1 MVLSIQFEPYLAE
14 RLKQKKILLMTHT
27 VIGYPSPDESYRIV
41 EAMVRA
47 GVDLIELQIPFS
59 EPIADGPVILQANQ
73 KALEQGIKVQTCL
86 DFAARVARDFDI
98 PFLIMSYYNILL
110 QYGVERFV
118 KCMALN
124 NLSGAIVPDLPPE
137 EGQEYLQAMEQHALC
152 PILLFAPTT
161 SAERLRYLA
170 SLAEGF
176 IYCVARK
183 GVTGSRTAFSEEL
196 LVYLGRCRGA
206 TDLPLALGFGIKEKA
221 DIDFI
226 KGRAQIAVIG
236 SEMLRIIDQKGAQAV
251 TGLIQGLR

>member
-1 MVLSIQFEPYLAE
+1 MKKAEFEQYLAKQ
-14 RLKQKKILLMTHT
+14 LKQKEILLMTHM
-27 VIGYPSPDESYRIV
+27 VVGYPNLADSYRIV
-41 EAMVRA
+41 EAMVTA
-47 GVDLIELQIPFS
+47 GVDLMELQIPFS
-59 EPIADGPVILQANQ
+59 EPIADGPIILQANQ
-73 KALEQGIKVQTCL
+73 KALEQGIRVQTCL
-86 DFAARVARDFDI
+86 DFAARVARDFEI

-137 EGQEYLQAMEQHALC
+137 EGQEYLQAMEQHGLC

-170 SLAEGF
+170 SLAKGF

-183 GVTGSRTAFSEEL
+183 GVTGSRTAFSEDL
-196 LVYLGRCRGA
+196 LAYLGRCRRV

-226 KGRAQIAVIG
+226 KGKAEIAVIG
-236 SEMLRIIDQKGAQAV
+236 SEMLRIIVQKGIPAV
-251 TGLIQGLR
+251 IGFMQSLR

>member
-1 MVLSIQFEPYLAE
+1 MLKQYLTE
-14 RLKQKKILLMTHT
+14 RLKQKEILLMTHT
-27 VIGYPSPDESYRIV
+27 VVGYPHLDESYRIV

-47 GVDLIELQIPFS
+47 GVDLVELQIPFS

-73 KALEQGIKVQTCL
+73 KALEQGLTVQTCL
-86 DFAARVARDFDI
+86 DFAARAARDFDI
-98 PFLIMSYYNILL
+98 PIFIMSYYNIPH
-110 QYGVERFV
+110 QYSVDRFI
-118 KCMALN
+118 KYLAAS

-137 EGQEYLQAMEQHALC
+137 EGQEYLQAMDQHDLC

-170 SLAEGF
+170 ALAKGF

-183 GVTGSRTAFSEEL
+183 GVTGNQTVFSEEL
-196 LVYLGRCRGA
+196 IAYLDRCRGA

-226 KGRAQIAVIG
+226 RGRAQIAVIG
-236 SEMLRIIDQKGAQAV
+236 SEILRIIDQSGVAAIENF
-251 TGLIQGLR
+251 IQSLREK